1 LNRTD
6 VSKIVDYLLRGAA
19 PERANDLIA
28 LWGAVPDRAHL
39 TDADRFDIGAIFGV
53 IETTEITLRE
63 IWLLSFASWRAIRA
77 YSGIIW
83 LLCQGNQPF
92 VRDDVAVAPGQAQA
106 DAAFDA
112 LLARARELRE
122 DGNLDFFVWPSG
134 VPAPTIDNKFDN
146 QQDQAAFDLAC
157 IAGAYIF
164 LHEIQHVL
172 FQRNKNAPPDLH
184 DEELECDR
192 FARHFLLD
200 EVDEYAREHSVSAE
214 KVRSKRAL
222 GIAVAKTILLE
233 VTPLANWQG
242 GNTHPAVA
250 LRVKSF
256 LKDLGGPVT
265 DDFWISV
272 DSFLAAMCRVRGRLP
287 AQITFNS
294 PRELAFAL
302 AGCL

>member
-1 LNRTD
+1 
-6 VSKIVDYLLRGAA
+6 
-19 PERANDLIA
+19 
-28 LWGAVPDRAHL
+28 
-39 TDADRFDIGAIFGV
+39 
-53 IETTEITLRE
+53 
-63 IWLLSFASWRAIRA
+63 
-77 YSGIIW
+77 
-83 LLCQGNQPF
+83 
-92 VRDDVAVAPGQAQA
+92 VRDDVAVACGQAEA

-112 LLARARELRE
+112 LLARARELQE
-122 DGNLDFFVWPSG
+122 DGNLDSFVWPSG

-146 QQDQAAFDLAC
+146 QQDEAAFDLAC

-192 FARHFLLD
+192 FARHFLSTNTPANTP
-200 EVDEYAREHSVSAE
+200 YPQNRFGQ
-214 KVRSKRAL
+214 KRAL

-242 GNTHPAVA
+242 GKTHPAVA

-256 LKDLGGPVT
+256 LKDLDGPVT
-265 DDFWISV
+265 NDFWIGV

-302 AGCL
+302 ADCL